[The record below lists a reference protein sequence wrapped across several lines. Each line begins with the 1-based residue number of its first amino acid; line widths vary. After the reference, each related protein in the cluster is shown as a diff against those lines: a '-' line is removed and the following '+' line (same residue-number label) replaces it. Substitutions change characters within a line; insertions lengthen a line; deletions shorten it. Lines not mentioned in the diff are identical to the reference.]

1 MEPCLEAKSN
11 TLSYSWGGAFRAGI
25 LFSTLWR
32 GCYQSLYVTE
42 NYVETREALTAVL
55 SFFSSAK
62 CNFLPAHEALL
73 TAGYSKGEKEAWPPK
88 PPKEMSVSKGS
99 EYYLHVWDGTP
110 GFPVHHQLPKL
121 TQTHVHRVSD
131 AISSSVVPFSSHL
144 QSFPAS
150 GSFQMSQFFISG
162 GQSIGA
168 SASASV
174 LPVNIQDWLPLGW
187 TGWISLQDKGFSRV
201 FSNTTAQKHQFVGT
215 KLSL

>member
-11 TLSYSWGGAFRAGI
+11 TLSYSWGGAFRAAI

-42 NYVETREALTAVL
+42 NYLETREALTAVL

-99 EYYLHVWDGTP
+99 EYIFMCGMCLLHKK
-110 GFPVHHQLPKL
+110 F
-121 TQTHVHRVSD
+121 S
-131 AISSSVVPFSSHL
+131 ISECARWRQCWPFLLAL
-144 QSFPAS
+144 QSLPAAAMWGTSVSLS
-150 GSFQMSQFFISG
+150 GPHGEQMRTTHCPPHLIQNTSWVRWCLKMRRIERKR
-162 GQSIGA
+162 A
-168 SASASV
+168 WV
-174 LPVNIQDWLPLGW
+174 LLACWFECLKVD
-187 TGWISLQDKGFSRV
+187 
-201 FSNTTAQKHQFVGT
+201 
-215 KLSL
+215 LS